1 MVVKHDT
8 LSDCALQM
16 YEVWLKDLL
25 QFSSYRADTICDGQM
40 DRQTDARGKTI
51 CLSIF
56 QGGET

>member
-1 MVVKHDT
+1 MVVKHNT

-40 DRQTDARGKTI
+40 DRQTDARGKNNMS
-51 CLSIF
+51 LNLP
-56 QGGET
+56 GEET